1 MEPTVRA
8 GATSLRGQ
16 ASADGVLVVVV
27 VVEAD
32 VTEIARVARP
42 FCCRPAIKAAFVALY
57 VVVLSLITP
66 LAVLLLVV
74 LGVYRVADG
83 DVVPCGALYAGGRI
97 GQVGEL
103 SSMAHYARGK
113 AADGSVFSRP
123 TGFAPG
129 LPRQA

>member
-1 MEPTVRA
+1 M
-8 GATSLRGQ
+8 
-16 ASADGVLVVVV
+16 
-27 VVEAD
+27 EAD
-32 VTEIARVARP
+32 VTEIARVARL
-42 FCCRPAIKAAFVALY
+42 FCCRPALKAAVVALY
-57 VVVLSLITP
+57 VVVLSGRTR
-66 LAVLLLVV
+66 LAVVLPVV
-74 LGVYRVADG
+74 IGVYRIADG
-83 DVVPCGALYAGGRI
+83 DEVPCGALYAGGRI